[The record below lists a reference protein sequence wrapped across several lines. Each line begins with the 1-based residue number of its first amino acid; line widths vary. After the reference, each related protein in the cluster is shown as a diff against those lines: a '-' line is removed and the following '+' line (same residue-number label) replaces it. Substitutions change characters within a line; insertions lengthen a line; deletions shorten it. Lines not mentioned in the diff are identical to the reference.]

1 MKFVELR
8 AERAKICEN
17 YFSWTNPYA
26 VKEDTGIFGGFATKD
41 LPEEILREN
50 YEIDQKMLV
59 RLDKINNILM
69 ESDANTYIDVHGK
82 HLSIATARAYLSE
95 LDTEHHFKSAVDIE
109 CNDIFDVGFN
119 KHSNLQSTFY
129 DKCWVDRDE
138 KALLDPMHLK
148 EKRAEYRAKENSW
161 GYDLLTKVLI
171 SDATTEVSFV
181 E

>member
-1 MKFVELR
+1 MKVVELR
-8 AERAKICEN
+8 AERAKIYDLFDRSNHYYSSTDNQEIYFDGKVRKESEN
-17 YFSWTNPYA
+17 A
-26 VKEDTGIFGGFATKD
+26 LK
-41 LPEEILREN
+41 EN
-50 YEIDQKMLV
+50 YEREKALLE

-138 KALLDPMHLK
+138 KVLLDPMHLK